1 MKERIAKL
9 IDVKSIGTLLMTGVF
24 CYLSC
29 VGKVSPEMFITIF
42 TVVIGFYYGTQ
53 SRKGNDSNNNN
64 NNI

>member
-29 VGKVSPEMFITIF
+29 VGRISPEMFITIF
-42 TVVIGFYYGTQ
+42 TVVIGFYYGSQ
-53 SRKGNDSNNNN
+53 HSKNKNNNTEGQQ
-64 NNI
+64 